1 MQINKMGAPKQQI
14 FSERESLSKVD
25 RTDLQF
31 SSEYKKSGEQISYT
45 LLNDLMNKI
54 DDQGKRLGLIP
65 TYSELKAY
73 RNKVREFLSE
83 AVGRMYLVNTENS
96 WDYMGRRKMY
106 TSIKKIDEHLAGL
119 TEEVRQGQSRQ
130 ISIMEKVD
138 AIRGLLVDMYT

>member
-14 FSERESLSKVD
+14 FSERESLSKAD
-25 RTDLQF
+25 RADLQF
-31 SSEYKKSGEQISYT
+31 SSEYKKSGEQISRT
-45 LLNDLMNKI
+45 LLNELINKI

-83 AVGRMYLVNTENS
+83 AVSRMYLVNTENS

>member
-1 MQINKMGAPKQQI
+1 MGAPKQQI
-14 FSERESLSKVD
+14 LSERESLSKSDKTEV
-25 RTDLQF
+25 QF
-31 SSEYKKSGEQISYT
+31 SSEYKKSGEQISHT
-45 LLNDLMNKI
+45 LLNELMAKI
-54 DDQGKRLGLIP
+54 DEQGKRLGLIP

-73 RNKVREFLSE
+73 RNRVREFLSE
-83 AVGRMYLVNTENS
+83 AVSRMYLVNNESS

-119 TEEVRQGQSRQ
+119 TEDIRQGQSRQ